1 MLSLLHG
8 DKDFITLK
16 NLYNTNK
23 ELIRFCRYLRLKNNL
38 SKDVVRDINS
48 WALRKKIV
56 LMYYFLQ
63 NFLVKIFIWL
73 SRVNIFINDGIRKN
87 EKTSGV

>member
-1 MLSLLHG
+1 M
-8 DKDFITLK
+8 K
-16 NLYNTNK
+16 
-23 ELIRFCRYLRLKNNL
+23 NL
-38 SKDVVRDINS
+38 SKDAVRDINS

>member
-1 MLSLLHG
+1 
-8 DKDFITLK
+8 
-16 NLYNTNK
+16 
-23 ELIRFCRYLRLKNNL
+23 
-38 SKDVVRDINS
+38 
-48 WALRKKIV
+48 
-56 LMYYFLQ
+56 MYYFLQ

>member
-1 MLSLLHG
+1 MEIKILSQ
-8 DKDFITLK
+8 LK

-38 SKDVVRDINS
+38 SKDAVRDINS
-48 WALRKKIV
+48 WALRKKNSSHV
-56 LMYYFLQ
+56 LFFAKFSCEKL
-63 NFLVKIFIWL
+63 FIWL

>member
-38 SKDVVRDINS
+38 SKDAVRDINS
-48 WALRKKIV
+48 WALRKK
-56 LMYYFLQ
+56 
-63 NFLVKIFIWL
+63 
-73 SRVNIFINDGIRKN
+73 
-87 EKTSGV
+87 

>member
-1 MLSLLHG
+1 MVIGKIKSILIS
-8 DKDFITLK
+8 IS
-16 NLYNTNK
+16 

-38 SKDVVRDINS
+38 SKDAVRDINS